1 MNFFE
6 IVGMITT
13 TVGLF
18 GAVMWAT
25 GILTLDI
32 EIQVDRGDK
41 S

>member
-6 IVGMITT
+6 IVGMVTT

-25 GILTLDI
+25 GILSFGIKIRLD
-32 EIQVDRGDK
+32 QGDK
-41 S
+41 